1 MDELLEIAG
10 ARNVF
15 HDAPQPSPSVSM
27 EEIIARAPQLVV
39 ASDTQMASLGRA
51 DTWWALPAVRAQR
64 FVRHDPAVTGRP
76 SVVLGMAAV
85 QLARALHPALADS
98 LP

>member
-1 MDELLEIAG
+1 
-10 ARNVF
+10 
-15 HDAPQPSPSVSM
+15 
-27 EEIIARAPQLVV
+27 
-39 ASDTQMASLGRA
+39 MASLGRA